1 MTKPEGKPTLAT
13 VKDLLAANP
22 DGLRA
27 IVRAVMQDVLEAEMT
42 DALGAGKG
50 ERTPARLGYRA
61 GYYSRTLVTRV
72 GKLELRVPQD
82 RDGRFSTELF
92 ERYQRSEQALV
103 ATLAEMYVQGVS
115 TRKVKAI
122 TEELCGHAFSA
133 SAISAINKRL
143 DDSLTAFARRPLAEP
158 FPYLIL
164 DARYEKVREGGIV
177 VSQAILIAV
186 GIDWDGRRQIL
197 AVEIANRESR
207 SSWRDFLLGVRERG
221 LSGVEL
227 VVADDHAGLR
237 AAIREVLSEAAFQRC
252 YVHFLR
258 NALDHLPRKADD
270 DCLQELRW
278 LYDRRSAE
286 EAGRDLAAWI
296 AKWGSRHASSPGPR
310 RPSRRPSPSTAAP
323 TAPQTPQEHQHAR
336 APQRGDQVPDL
347 RRPNLPQRR
356 LMLPPHPSA
365 CRRNPRELA
374 RSTPLPQHGRPQ
386 RAQQSPAP
394 PSRLAQ
400 SLCRTRRTPTE
411 QTAGGTWLVGVV
423 APPLPTSPAS
433 AEIDG
438 VSSFHRPPR

>member
-1 MTKPEGKPTLAT
+1 MTKIENRPEIAA
-13 VKDLLAANP
+13 VQELLTQSP
-22 DGLRA
+22 DGLRE
-27 IVRAVMQDVLEAEMT
+27 IVRSVMQAMLEAEMA

-50 ERTPARLGYRA
+50 ERTAARLGYRS
-61 GYYSRTLVTRV
+61 GYYGRTLVMRV

-122 TEELCGHAFSA
+122 TEELCGHSFSA

-143 DDSLTAFARRPLAEP
+143 DASLAAFASRRLVEP

-177 VSQAILIAV
+177 ASQAVLIAV

-197 AVEIANRESR
+197 AVEMANRESR
-207 SSWRDFLLGVRERG
+207 SSWKDFLLGLRDRG
-221 LSGVEL
+221 LHGVEL

-237 AAIREVLSEAAFQRC
+237 AAIREVLSEAAYQRC

-278 LYDRRSAE
+278 LYDRRSVE
-286 EAGRDLAAWI
+286 EARRDLAAWI
-296 AKWGSRHASSPGPR
+296 AKWCGRYPKLVAWAEEAIEETLTFYRLPR
-310 RPSRRPSPSTAAP
+310 RHHKHLKSTNML
-323 TAPQTPQEHQHAR
+323 E
-336 APQRGDQVPDL
+336 
-347 RRPNLPQRR
+347 R
-356 LMLPPHPSA
+356 LNEEI
-365 CRRNPRELA
+365 R
-374 RSTPLPQHGRPQ
+374 
-386 RAQQSPAP
+386 
-394 PSRLAQ
+394 
-400 SLCRTRRTPTE
+400 RRTYVVRIFPNSAACLRLVRALTVE
-411 QTAGGTWLVGVV
+411 THENWLE
-423 APPLPTSPAS
+423 A
-433 AEIDG
+433 
-438 VSSFHRPPR
+438 HRYLNMDDLKEHKKIQLRQAA